1 MEIWNWYD
9 QLMGNNF
16 VLVLGVVFSVVA
28 FNWWEKQEKKWKS
41 SNKYGIG
48 KKIIKVIGI
57 ALIAVFGLPG
67 MIIFFGS
74 WI

>member
-1 MEIWNWYD
+1 MEIWNWYY

-16 VLVLGVVFSVVA
+16 VLVLGVVFSVIA
-28 FNWWEKQEKKWKS
+28 FTWWGKREEKWKS
-41 SNKYGIG
+41 ENKYGTG

-74 WI
+74 WV